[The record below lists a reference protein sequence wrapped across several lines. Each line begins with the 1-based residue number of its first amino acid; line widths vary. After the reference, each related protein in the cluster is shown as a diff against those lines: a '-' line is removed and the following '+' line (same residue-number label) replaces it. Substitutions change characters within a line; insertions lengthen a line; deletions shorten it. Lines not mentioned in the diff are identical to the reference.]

1 MNENLINNFRVDR
14 HGHLPL
20 YQQIS
25 DILVNLIRADILK
38 PGEPLPSEQ
47 AMMKAYNV
55 SRFVVRQTL
64 NNLARQGLIY
74 TEHGRGSFVSH
85 HRIDKP
91 LEVLTSYQESMKK
104 YNIPVELKI
113 NFKNIVVPPP
123 EVAKELELSQNEE
136 VFLLE
141 RIAYIQDEPVNILLS
156 YISLKQIDRK
166 IINQFNKG
174 SLYAFLQSECKITL
188 YYSRSFIEV
197 AYADKYESDLLN
209 LPRNAVLL
217 QILSQ
222 VYDRNKQ
229 PVEYTR
235 IVYPASRFR
244 FRFDSFMDP
253 DAEDK
258 KRFILV

>member
-1 MNENLINNFRVDR
+1 MNEPYLDNYHINR
-14 HGHLPL
+14 HSNTPL

-25 DILVNLIRADILK
+25 DILVTLIRSDLLK

-47 AMMKAYNV
+47 ALMKAYDV
-55 SRFVVRQTL
+55 SRFVVRQAL
-64 NNLARQGLIY
+64 NNLAKQGLIY

-104 YNIPVELKI
+104 YNIPVDLKI
-113 NFKNIVVPPP
+113 NYKNIVVPPP
-123 EVAKELELSQNEE
+123 EVAKELELDDKEE

-141 RIAYIQDEPVNILLS
+141 RIAHIQDKPVNILIS
-156 YISLKQIDRK
+156 YISLKRIDRQV
-166 IINQFNKG
+166 ISQFNKG
-174 SLYAFLQSECKITL
+174 SLYAFLQSECDITL
-188 YYSRSFIEV
+188 YSSRSFIEV
-197 AYADKYESDLLN
+197 AYADKYEADLLD

-217 QILSQ
+217 QILSL
-222 VYDRNKQ
+222 VYDKHKQ

-235 IVYPASRFR
+235 IIYPASRFR

-253 DAEDK
+253 DADDK